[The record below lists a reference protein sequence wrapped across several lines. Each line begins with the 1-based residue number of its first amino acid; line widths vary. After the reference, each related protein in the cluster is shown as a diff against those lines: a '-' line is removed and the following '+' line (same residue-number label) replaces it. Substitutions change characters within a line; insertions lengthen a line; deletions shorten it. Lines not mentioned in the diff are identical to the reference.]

1 MQIISIKKKY
11 LAATVLLFIFLVSF
25 PPGYLQAKDLPEP
38 LSLML
43 EQEGI
48 PLSTLSLIV
57 QPVDSTSSIIRVNP
71 RKYRNPGSLAKL
83 FTAFVA
89 IDKLGPESQWETV
102 IYASDPIDDGIV
114 EQLLIE
120 GGGDPF
126 LTNEQLLKLIKD
138 LRKLGLHTIRNGLL
152 IDQSL
157 FPKANNTPGD
167 FDDDPLRPYNVMH
180 ASLMANFNT
189 IDFTV
194 KKNIKNDGVNIEYD
208 FLPNG
213 IIFSN
218 NLKMGK
224 GSCNDFRDN
233 VIFKQLI
240 QDSYPPNVVIELN
253 GIYPQN
259 CDQYKHDIAVT
270 ETNHYFFGLFS
281 YLWQQS
287 GGIINGYINE
297 IDIKKN
303 ATELLQFK
311 SIKLSELAP
320 HLLKN
325 SNNFIARQLF
335 LTIGGSKTNYSLRAA
350 RKTMKKVLKRNGVNS
365 RKNFYDNGSGL
376 SRLTSIRPDTL
387 FDLLQTIYQH
397 SASSIIMSSLP
408 ISGIDGTLSN
418 RFKSP
423 MLRERM
429 RLKTGTLDGVRALA
443 GYVTGLSGQEYI
455 VVYIHNDL
463 SEVSYQT
470 KKFENA
476 LFEWIVDDK
485 GRML

>member
-1 MQIISIKKKY
+1 
-11 LAATVLLFIFLVSF
+11 
-25 PPGYLQAKDLPEP
+25 
-38 LSLML
+38 
-43 EQEGI
+43 
-48 PLSTLSLIV
+48 
-57 QPVDSTSSIIRVNP
+57 
-71 RKYRNPGSLAKL
+71 
-83 FTAFVA
+83 
-89 IDKLGPESQWETV
+89 
-102 IYASDPIDDGIV
+102 
-114 EQLLIE
+114 
-120 GGGDPF
+120 
-126 LTNEQLLKLIKD
+126 
-138 LRKLGLHTIRNGLL
+138 
-152 IDQSL
+152 
-157 FPKANNTPGD
+157 
-167 FDDDPLRPYNVMH
+167 
-180 ASLMANFNT
+180 
-189 IDFTV
+189 
-194 KKNIKNDGVNIEYD
+194 
-208 FLPNG
+208 
-213 IIFSN
+213 
-218 NLKMGK
+218 
-224 GSCNDFRDN
+224 
-233 VIFKQLI
+233 
-240 QDSYPPNVVIELN
+240 
-253 GIYPQN
+253 
-259 CDQYKHDIAVT
+259 
-270 ETNHYFFGLFS
+270 
-281 YLWQQS
+281 
-287 GGIINGYINE
+287 
-297 IDIKKN
+297 
-303 ATELLQFK
+303 LLQFK

-485 GRML
+485 DRML